1 MADAVK
7 SMLYPK
13 SVAIIGASPDA
24 NKLNGRP
31 FHFMRRDGYAGR
43 LYPVNPRYDE
53 IDGVKCYP
61 DVDSLPEA
69 PDMAIVAVSAARC
82 LETVEALGRKGTPV
96 AVIFSS
102 GFGEMGAEG
111 KALEAKLLD
120 VARRHG
126 IRICGPNNLGL
137 ISAFDRVTA
146 TFSQYANTPPV
157 PGPVAFASQSGAFG
171 TGIAALARSR
181 GIGFGYFVNTG
192 NQIDINLM
200 EVLEETLNDERI
212 SVAAAYLEG
221 LNDADALIRLADKA
235 MELGKPLIAVKVG
248 RNQAGARAA
257 ASHTGSLA
265 GEDAV
270 FDGVARQH
278 GVIRARN
285 EEHMLD
291 LVAALAVTEAPKGNG
306 LGIITQSGGAGCLM
320 ADRAEEVGLRVPMPT
335 DATRQRL
342 KQVIPDFGALGNPV
356 DITGQFLADPDLL
369 KNAVEIMLDDPEIDI
384 AVVWLQLMHAKADM
398 LIETFR
404 EIKSKVSKPFV
415 VCWIEAPVGAREKL
429 AEMGICLLPATER
442 AVDAAAGVVEFAA
455 ARERARHRPA
465 VQGLGAQ
472 ETVAIA
478 LPEVAPRAV
487 PAAEAHA
494 RLVGAGVP
502 LVECALAKGPA
513 EAAAC
518 AGELGFPV
526 VLKIESPDILH
537 KFDVGGVVLGLED
550 ADAVAAAAEAM
561 LAQVGAVAPDA
572 RLDGFL
578 LQPMSKPATEMV
590 IGMRRDPVFGPVVMV
605 GLGGVFIEV
614 LKDVAFARAP
624 LCEAD
629 AHFMLGRLH
638 GRAMLKGQR
647 GRSAPDIDAL
657 ARMLVAVGDFA
668 LANPDVRELDLN
680 PVFADADGVCAVDW
694 LMMV

>member
-1 MADAVK
+1 MADAIK

-31 FHFMRRDGYAGR
+31 FHFMRRDGYAGK

-61 DVDSLPEA
+61 DVASLPEA

-82 LETVEALGRKGTPV
+82 IETVEALGKKGTPV

-102 GFGEMGAEG
+102 GFGEMGPEG
-111 KALEAKLLD
+111 KAMEAKLLET
-120 VARRHG
+120 ARATG

-137 ISAFDRVTA
+137 ISGFDKVTA
-146 TFSQYANTPPV
+146 TFSQYADTSPV

-171 TGIAALARSR
+171 TGIASLARSR

-192 NQIDINLM
+192 NQVDISLM

-212 SVAAAYLEG
+212 TVAAAYFEG
-221 LNDADALIRLADKA
+221 LADADALVSLADKA
-235 MELGKPLIAVKVG
+235 IDSGKPLVAVKVG
-248 RNQAGARAA
+248 RKQAGARAA

-291 LVAALAVTEAPKGNG
+291 LVAALATTTLAPKGNG
-306 LGIITQSGGAGCLM
+306 LGIVTQSGGAGCLM
-320 ADRAEEVGLRVPMPT
+320 ADRAEEVGLTVPLPG
-335 DATRQRL
+335 DETRKRL
-342 KQVIPDFGALGNPV
+342 KAVIPDFGAVGNPV
-356 DITGQFLADPDLL
+356 DITGQFLADPALL
-369 KNAVEIMLDDPEIDI
+369 KNRVAIVLDDPEIDI
-384 AVVWLQLMHAKADM
+384 AVVWIQLMHSKADV

-404 EIKSKVSKPFV
+404 EIKAQAKKPFV
-415 VCWIEAPVGAREKL
+415 VCWIEAPAGAREKL
-429 AEMGICLLPATER
+429 AEMGIALIPATER
-442 AVDAAAGVVEFAA
+442 AVDAAAGLVEFAA
-455 ARERARHRPA
+455 ARKRAKHRRPA
-465 VQGLGAQ
+465 AD
-472 ETVAIA
+472 AS
-478 LPEVAPRAV
+478 APAASKKPKPV

-494 RLVGAGVP
+494 RLVAAGVP
-502 LVECALAKGPA
+502 LVDCRLAA
-513 EAAAC
+513 TAVEAASA
-518 AGELGFPV
+518 AKALGFPV
-526 VLKIESPDILH
+526 ALKIESPDILH
-537 KFDVGGVVLGLED
+537 KFDVGGVALGLED
-550 ADAVAAAAEAM
+550 VDAVAEAAEAM
-561 LAQVGAVAPDA
+561 LASVAKTAPKA
-572 RLDGFL
+572 KLDGFL

-614 LKDVAFARAP
+614 LKDVSFARAP
-624 LCEAD
+624 LSKQD
-629 AHFMLGRLH
+629 AKFMLERLA
-638 GRAMLKGQR
+638 GRAMLEGQR
-647 GRSAPDIDAL
+647 GRSAPDLDAL
-657 ARMLVAVGDFA
+657 AAALVAVGDFA
-668 LANPDVRELDLN
+668 LANPDVVELDLN
-680 PVFADADGVCAVDW
+680 PVFADKDGVRAVDW
-694 LMMV
+694 LMMA